1 METVKLGM
9 LGLGTVGSGVLEMI
23 ENNENKIRNIIGR
36 ELSVKTVVVRHPE
49 KHQNAATITKL
60 TTEFEEVLNDEEI
73 QIVVELIG
81 GIHPAKEYIE
91 QLLRAHK
98 KTW

>member
-1 METVKLGM
+1 MDSPCYNHKYENLIKKYREWSSAMETVKLGM

-49 KHQNAATITKL
+49 KHQNAATIT
-60 TTEFEEVLNDEEI
+60 
-73 QIVVELIG
+73 
-81 GIHPAKEYIE
+81 
-91 QLLRAHK
+91 
-98 KTW
+98 